1 MAKSPEQLDRAAEFW
16 DRHLAQPYII
26 DDKSL
31 SLLSGTI
38 NALKDKGTS
47 SLEHIQALVLAVSL
61 CESQIRDCIRLAID
75 SSFMEIDPDNPLIK
89 EIKFDFRLFNSVP
102 TLAPSECGVRIRARA
117 NQETRRI
124 APCPSALQ
132 RNAGEPYQR

>member
-38 NALKDKGTS
+38 NALEDKDTF
-47 SLEHIQALVLAVSL
+47 SL
-61 CESQIRDCIRLAID
+61 
-75 SSFMEIDPDNPLIK
+75 
-89 EIKFDFRLFNSVP
+89 
-102 TLAPSECGVRIRARA
+102 
-117 NQETRRI
+117 
-124 APCPSALQ
+124 SALAEGSRQ
-132 RNAGEPYQR
+132 KAKRSQPQDRLRI